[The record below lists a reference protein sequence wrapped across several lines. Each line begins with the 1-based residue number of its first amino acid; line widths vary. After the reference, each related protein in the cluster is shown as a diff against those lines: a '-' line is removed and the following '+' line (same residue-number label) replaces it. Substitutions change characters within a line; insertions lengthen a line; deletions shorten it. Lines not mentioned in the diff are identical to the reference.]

1 MISESNDVWSNNV
14 SIRKCRAASD
24 DVASTAGG
32 TTGAA
37 GGTTGRSRVDDGD
50 TEAMM

>member
-1 MISESNDVWSNNV
+1 MWSNNV

-37 GGTTGRSRVDDGD
+37 NGTTGAAGGTTGRSRVDDGD